1 MPVSLHPPSSRFLTD
16 SILTLL
22 FLQINQKVVPIKM
35 GINVVLVGFNGDGGY
50 GYTLAE
56 ESLER
61 LLSESMPTHRPSS
74 LEKKKPLAVSYQLT
88 YDVIKLPK
96 QHIDEMSRRLGDT
109 MRSIHRVHNT
119 ATTTTLTSP
128 LFTNSFTLNRNMGSV
143 GTAMRYPQI
152 GPSG

>member
-1 MPVSLHPPSSRFLTD
+1 
-16 SILTLL
+16 
-22 FLQINQKVVPIKM
+22 M